1 MSKVQGGSVRYKEG
15 IEEVSDGID
24 EGSRKEK
31 KKTNMVPASLFLAKG
46 EDEKSGKCAVGVC
59 CLSPSLTSSVQFT
72 RGKNGTALL
81 HETAWLSNSYPH
93 FLAFLDRYPRKRSK
107 KNQEETKRTSLLSSF
122 FFFTPQPIL
131 STKGEKDTSTHWN
144 LTGRQSS
151 NGYKDN
157 LPRKTRTS
165 SRTCPDNLLFRRQYH
180 CGGPMP
186 KNSDHKDPSGYLK
199 IHTVLMVFQFQSPQ
213 IRIPWTD
220 TISIIDTGKPGTLRT
235 SHFPA
240 LPRHPPNPRPPKP
253 SIQQQHRR
261 PHLHPCRSQS
271 NR

>member
-1 MSKVQGGSVRYKEG
+1 MGSMREVEKRKKRQIWCRLLSFWPKGRTRKVE
-15 IEEVSDGID
+15 
-24 EGSRKEK
+24 
-31 KKTNMVPASLFLAKG
+31 NVPSGFVASLPLSLLPFSSHEGKMGLRSCMKQRGLATHTLILFPF
-46 EDEKSGKCAVGVC
+46 SICTPVNA
-59 CLSPSLTSSVQFT
+59 Q
-72 RGKNGTALL
+72 
-81 HETAWLSNSYPH
+81 
-93 FLAFLDRYPRKRSK
+93 
-107 KNQEETKRTSLLSSF
+107 KRTRRKLKELLYSLLSFSS
-122 FFFTPQPIL
+122 PPNQPFQQ
-131 STKGEKDTSTHWN
+131 KVKKNTSTHWN

-165 SRTCPDNLLFRRQYH
+165 SRTCPDNLLFRCQYH
-180 CGGPMP
+180 RGGPMP

-199 IHTVLMVFQFQSPQ
+199 SHAVLMVFQFQSPQ

-220 TISIIDTGKPGTLRT
+220 TISIIDTGQPGTFRT

-253 SIQQQHRR
+253 STQQQHRR